1 MILGSGDIGL
11 PVVLASSVAGYS
23 LDDAIIVAI
32 FSLAGLFLTHLIFV
46 NQRERKPMAALPPI
60 ATMSIIGYLVSLLM

>member
-11 PVVLASSVAGYS
+11 PVVLASSVARYS
-23 LDDAIIVAI
+23 LNAAIIVAV
-32 FSLAGLFLTHLIFV
+32 FSLAGLFFTHLIFV

-60 ATMSIIGYLVSLLM
+60 ATMSIVGYLVANLI